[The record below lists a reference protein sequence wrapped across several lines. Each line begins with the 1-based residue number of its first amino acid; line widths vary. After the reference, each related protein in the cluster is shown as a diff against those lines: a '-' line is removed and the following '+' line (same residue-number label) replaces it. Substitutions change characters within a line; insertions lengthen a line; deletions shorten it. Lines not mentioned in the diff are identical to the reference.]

1 MKSRRWTK
9 MSTPGRSNDLPRFT
23 RGRVDL
29 YGGRLLPVCCPDAG
43 SLIFGIAIRVAP
55 RPACFKTWR

>member
-9 MSTPGRSNDLPRFT
+9 MSTPGHSNDLPPFT

-29 YGGRLLPVCCPDAG
+29 YGGRLLPVCCPDA
-43 SLIFGIAIRVAP
+43 LPLTFGTTI
-55 RPACFKTWR
+55 